1 MKRNPF
7 VKYVLYLLL
16 LAGIL
21 LFVFPVFLVFLN
33 SLKKTGEIL
42 SNPLSFPNQVQ
53 FVNYLNAWK
62 VIDIP
67 KLFRNTTVITI
78 GAIIGIVLFSSML
91 AWWCSRYP
99 TRYSRLFSK
108 LIIISMLI
116 PFASLMIPLVKVT
129 RVLRLNNSLYG
140 IIIVYWGLGLSFSYF
155 ILQGAVRGIPR
166 ELEESAQIDGCGPL
180 RTFWFIIFPLLQ
192 NAVISVVVMDIF
204 FYWNDFMTQLILI
217 NIPRY
222 ETNQIA
228 INRMFGMYVSKWDI
242 ALSALVITM
251 LPVLVVF
258 VLLQKRILDG
268 IEDGAIKG

>member
-1 MKRNPF
+1 
-7 VKYVLYLLL
+7 V
-16 LAGIL
+16 
-21 LFVFPVFLVFLN
+21 FVFPVFLVFLN

-42 SNPLSFPNQVQ
+42 SNPLSLPNQVQ

-62 VIDIP
+62 AVNIP
-67 KLFRNTTVITI
+67 KLFKNTTVITI
-78 GAIIGIVLFSSML
+78 GAIIGIILFSSML

-99 TRYSRLFSK
+99 TGYSRLFSK

-129 RVLRLNNSLYG
+129 RVLHLNNSLHG
-140 IIIVYWGLGLSFSYF
+140 IIVVYWGLGLSFSYF

-166 ELEESAQIDGCGPL
+166 ELEESARIDGCGPL

-192 NAVISVVVMDIF
+192 NAIISVTVMDIF

-217 NIPRY
+217 NTPRY

-242 ALSALVITM
+242 ALSALATTM
-251 LPVLVVF
+251 LPVLAVF

>member
-1 MKRNPF
+1 MKRNLF
-7 VKYVLYLLL
+7 VKYALYLLL

-42 SNPLSFPNQVQ
+42 SDPLSLPNPVQ

-62 VIDIP
+62 VINIP
-67 KLFRNTTVITI
+67 KLFRNTTIITI
-78 GAIIGIVLFSSML
+78 GAIIGIILFSSML
-91 AWWCSRYP
+91 AWWCCRYP

-108 LIIISMLI
+108 LVIISMLI

-129 RVLRLNNSLYG
+129 RVLHLNNSLHG

-192 NAVISVVVMDIF
+192 NAVISVTVMDIF

-217 NIPRY
+217 NTPRY

-268 IEDGAIKG
+268 IEAGAVKG